1 MNGMAEPPAWAALL
15 TAALLV
21 LGAAITLIGSL
32 GLLRLNSFYE
42 RVHAPTLGTTI
53 GTGCIALA
61 SMIFF
66 SALQARPVLHGVL
79 IAGFVAV
86 TTPVT
91 LMILVRAALFRDGLE
106 SSHGHTEAGPDMDG
120 PRRRGDAE
128 VKPSQPPEAI

>member
-1 MNGMAEPPAWAALL
+1 MSGMAEPPAWAALL

-32 GLLRLNSFYE
+32 GLLRLKSFYE
-42 RVHAPTLGTTI
+42 RVHAPTLGTTL
-53 GTGCIALA
+53 GTGCIVLA

-66 SALQARPVLHGVL
+66 SALQARPVLHGIL

-91 LMILVRAALFRDGLE
+91 LMILVRAALFRDRWE
-106 SSHGHTEAGPDMDG
+106 SSRGRPGAGPDMDG
-120 PRRRGDAE
+120 PGQRQDAE